1 MSFSNADTG
10 NKPADTY
17 TEKNKEDVDMRQK
30 VEDLVNFITECK
42 FGMMT
47 TKSAETGRLVSRC
60 MALAGTEH
68 GGADLVF
75 QTNTESGKTDDIA
88 SDPAA
93 NMSFLNSHGDWASIS
108 GRVATHT
115 DRETIKKY
123 YSAQLR
129 AWVGDLGDGVHDGSV
144 DDPRIGVIKLVPETA
159 TYALADKGGLRQT
172 VEVAK
177 STVTGSVASVNRL
190 RHISESE
197 YTAWRVHHPEKKL
210 LMPDRAKRFPQDEGA
225 NPDNTWVAPAVA
237 SQAVIVDLVDLYFE
251 IVYPIFPFF
260 HQPSFTRRI
269 SRADYTTDRPL
280 FAATMAVYIGIIERE
295 ERRRLFWS
303 IYTLDIFTSVVWGGI
318 IRCREKQSKVAYPTE
333 ADDELI
339 TNNAISQPAVDH
351 QGISPTS
358 LRRSSRVSADCWLS
372 GWNFITDLY
381 RVLEHALTRFRG
393 HNSPARRYSFL
404 DGIFSGES
412 NIAETSIGDSVLQM
426 YFDLPQCFKE
436 TPDMTF
442 DTKRD
447 RFGFQAA
454 NITGSLQLVRIVL
467 LASGGAAIDAR
478 CQIAREVVDAFMSI
492 PATYLLAIST
502 PLLHHLGGI
511 GAVLGS
517 VFGEPGTDTEYRAV
531 QSIILSMAQLLEN
544 LEPIHQCSSAS
555 QSLRD
560 NAAIIDAY
568 IESKRIP
575 PSSGVDITN
584 TNGSSSLPRQAD
596 NATEYPYALGLS
608 DTAESLP
615 TLVQSDLLDQL
626 AWGFNFSQTW
636 D

>member
-75 QTNTESGKTDDIA
+75 QTNTESGKKDDIA

-197 YTAWRVHHPEKKL
+197 YTAWRVH
-210 LMPDRAKRFPQDEGA
+210 Q
-225 NPDNTWVAPAVA
+225 
-237 SQAVIVDLVDLYFE
+237 
-251 IVYPIFPFF
+251 
-260 HQPSFTRRI
+260 
-269 SRADYTTDRPL
+269 
-280 FAATMAVYIGIIERE
+280 
-295 ERRRLFWS
+295 
-303 IYTLDIFTSVVWGGI
+303 
-318 IRCREKQSKVAYPTE
+318 
-333 ADDELI
+333 
-339 TNNAISQPAVDH
+339 
-351 QGISPTS
+351 
-358 LRRSSRVSADCWLS
+358 
-372 GWNFITDLY
+372 
-381 RVLEHALTRFRG
+381 
-393 HNSPARRYSFL
+393 
-404 DGIFSGES
+404 
-412 NIAETSIGDSVLQM
+412 
-426 YFDLPQCFKE
+426 
-436 TPDMTF
+436 
-442 DTKRD
+442 
-447 RFGFQAA
+447 
-454 NITGSLQLVRIVL
+454 
-467 LASGGAAIDAR
+467 
-478 CQIAREVVDAFMSI
+478 
-492 PATYLLAIST
+492 
-502 PLLHHLGGI
+502 
-511 GAVLGS
+511 
-517 VFGEPGTDTEYRAV
+517 
-531 QSIILSMAQLLEN
+531 
-544 LEPIHQCSSAS
+544 
-555 QSLRD
+555 
-560 NAAIIDAY
+560 
-568 IESKRIP
+568 
-575 PSSGVDITN
+575 
-584 TNGSSSLPRQAD
+584 
-596 NATEYPYALGLS
+596 
-608 DTAESLP
+608 
-615 TLVQSDLLDQL
+615 
-626 AWGFNFSQTW
+626 
-636 D
+636 

>member
-1 MSFSNADTG
+1 
-10 NKPADTY
+10 
-17 TEKNKEDVDMRQK
+17 
-30 VEDLVNFITECK
+30 
-42 FGMMT
+42 
-47 TKSAETGRLVSRC
+47 
-60 MALAGTEH
+60 
-68 GGADLVF
+68 
-75 QTNTESGKTDDIA
+75 
-88 SDPAA
+88 
-93 NMSFLNSHGDWASIS
+93 
-108 GRVATHT
+108 
-115 DRETIKKY
+115 
-123 YSAQLR
+123 
-129 AWVGDLGDGVHDGSV
+129 
-144 DDPRIGVIKLVPETA
+144 
-159 TYALADKGGLRQT
+159 
-172 VEVAK
+172 
-177 STVTGSVASVNRL
+177 
-190 RHISESE
+190 
-197 YTAWRVHHPEKKL
+197 
-210 LMPDRAKRFPQDEGA
+210 
-225 NPDNTWVAPAVA
+225 
-237 SQAVIVDLVDLYFE
+237 
-251 IVYPIFPFF
+251 
-260 HQPSFTRRI
+260 
-269 SRADYTTDRPL
+269 
-280 FAATMAVYIGIIERE
+280 
-295 ERRRLFWS
+295 
-303 IYTLDIFTSVVWGGI
+303 
-318 IRCREKQSKVAYPTE
+318 
-333 ADDELI
+333 
-339 TNNAISQPAVDH
+339 
-351 QGISPTS
+351 
-358 LRRSSRVSADCWLS
+358 
-372 GWNFITDLY
+372 
-381 RVLEHALTRFRG
+381 
-393 HNSPARRYSFL
+393 
-404 DGIFSGES
+404 
-412 NIAETSIGDSVLQM
+412 
-426 YFDLPQCFKE
+426 
-436 TPDMTF
+436 MTF

-596 NATEYPYALGLS
+596 NATEYPYAPGLS

-626 AWGFNFSQTW
+626 AWGFNFGQTW